1 MTTSELI
8 RILQAFPPDAPV
20 TVIEPVTGTETLLNV
35 WAIRTFEGRVV
46 LDPEGVANQAKYPH
60 YKDTVSDG

>member
-20 TVIEPVTGTETLLNV
+20 TVIEPVTGTETPLNV
-35 WAIRTFEGRVV
+35 WAIRKFEGRVV
-46 LDPEGVANQAKYPH
+46 LDAEGQVQYKYPH